1 MKLRNILPLL
11 SIFFMVGCDV
21 TELPYGSVTDEELE
35 TNPEA
40 VNSIT
45 LGTYAQLKRG
55 KMPFFLHRN
64 IEFMSDNVALS
75 GTTTSGTMYIYNF
88 QRIANNGFLNDHW
101 GLLYKSIINCNNA
114 IGRAKEGTSPE
125 LDHIIG
131 ENYFLRGWFYFLLC
145 NFYGRQYSIAT
156 ESDLGVPMKLTADP
170 LDFPQRTPV
179 KEMYKQI
186 ISDLLKAESL
196 MSNSNISKSSLYAN
210 VWAVKGM
217 LSRVYLFM
225 HDYENAVKYAS
236 DVITNAPM
244 KLLSTQEYSIMNE
257 LAPEQNYEALFQ
269 SKNPKELYKPSSDD
283 AGFMYAV
290 IDGKGYGEMYASKAL
305 MDVLSSYP
313 SDVRQNFIK
322 PAYVKNGG
330 EELIFIDQDY
340 LFDTQGNKDPLNRQ
354 YYRFNDVVNVDG
366 QYRIFNPEK
375 NNVLDFKSAELI
387 QEDGHFFVEYR
398 QKRKVNSEWIYS
410 DYMKREVKIQ
420 RKMEKRND
428 YPKFYHYKISYQEK
442 QSHLHS
448 PIHIRLGEV
457 YLNRAEAYAALGS
470 VNQSVND
477 LNVIRERAG
486 IPIINTEIKGSD
498 IMDSVLV
505 ERQKELFLEGH
516 RFYDLMR
523 NNKVLD
529 RTYPGTHDKGNPQ
542 TVVQYVRATDNCAI
556 QFIPQRELDAYPIKL
571 PQND

>member
-1 MKLRNILPLL
+1 MKLKNIFPFLSLL
-11 SIFFMVGCDV
+11 FLVGCDV

-35 TNPEA
+35 TNPDA

-45 LGTYAQLKRG
+45 LGTYAKLKNG
-55 KMPFFLHRN
+55 DLPFYMHRCT
-64 IEFMSDNVALS
+64 EYMSDNVALS
-75 GTTTSGTMYIYNF
+75 GTTTSGLMYIYNF
-88 QRIANNGFLNDHW
+88 QRIANNGYLNDHW
-101 GLLYKSIINCNNA
+101 GLIYKSIINCNNA
-114 IGRAKEGTSPE
+114 IAKAKEGISPE
-125 LDHIIG
+125 LDHVIG
-131 ENYFLRGWFYFLLC
+131 ENYFLRGWFYFLLS
-145 NFYGRQYSIAT
+145 NFYGRQYSIAKD
-156 ESDLGVPMKLTADP
+156 SDLGVPMKLTADP
-170 LDFPQRTPV
+170 LDYPERTPV

-186 ISDLLKAESL
+186 VADLQKAESL
-196 MSNSNISKSSLYAN
+196 MNSSNVTKSSLYAN
-210 VWAVKGM
+210 VWAVRGM
-217 LSRVYLFM
+217 LSRVFLYM
-225 HDYENAVKYAS
+225 HDYENAIKYAS

-290 IDGKGYGEMYASKAL
+290 IDGKGYGEMYASQSL
-305 MDVLSSYP
+305 LDVLHSY
-313 SDVRQNFIK
+313 STDVRQNFIK
-322 PAYVKNGG
+322 PAYVKTGG
-330 EELIFIDQDY
+330 DEFIFIDHDY
-340 LFDTQGNKDPLNRQ
+340 LFDAQGNPDPLKRK
-354 YYRFNDVVNVDG
+354 YYRFNDVVMIDG
-366 QYRIFNPEK
+366 KYQILNPEK
-375 NNVLDFKSAELI
+375 NNVLDFKTNNLI
-387 QEDGHFFVEYR
+387 EEDGHYFVEYR

-410 DYMKREVKIQ
+410 NYMKREVKIQ

-428 YPKFYHYKISYQEK
+428 YPKYYHYKISYQEK

-457 YLNRAEAYAALGS
+457 YLNRAEAYAALGN
-470 VNQSVND
+470 VPQAVND
-477 LNVIRERAG
+477 LNVIRDRAG
-486 IPIINTEIKGSD
+486 IPLINSEIKVND

-523 NNKVLD
+523 NNRVLI